1 MCHALQGGEK
11 SHTCEEGGAHLKIS
25 VSHLNSVLLPFLSA
39 GGLALFEFLGGGV
52 SKKVGV
58 NFFRG
63 GGRV

>member
-39 GGLALFEFLGGGV
+39 GGLALFEFLGGG
-52 SKKVGV
+52 SE
-58 NFFRG
+58 
-63 GGRV
+63 